1 MSSREIEVEITKEI
15 APYAP
20 EEELGIYTATR
31 WSWRQKQEAVM
42 KAGKILDEAKGIMEM
57 DLIDFQVQQILACIK
72 PPEGL
77 EWTEEQVAGLDVDV
91 GDAVLKACHAV
102 NGTTLSERT
111 AFLEKS
117 DSAEHTP
124 G

>member
-1 MSSREIEVEITKEI
+1 MEITKEI

-31 WSWRQKQEAVM
+31 WSWRTKQEAVM
-42 KAGKILDEAKGIMEM
+42 KAGKILDEAKGLMEM
-57 DLIDFQVQQILACIK
+57 DLIDFQVQQILTCIK

-77 EWTEEQVAGLDVDV
+77 EWTKERVAGLDVDV
-91 GDAVLKACHAV
+91 GDAVLKACHEV
-102 NGTTLSERT
+102 NGTTFSERS
-111 AFLEKS
+111 AFLGPS
-117 DSAEHTP
+117 DSVELTP

>member
-1 MSSREIEVEITKEI
+1 MSSREEEVEITKKI

-20 EEELGIYTATR
+20 EEELGIYKATR
-31 WSWRQKQEAVM
+31 WTWRRKQEAVM
-42 KAGKILDEAKGIMEM
+42 KAGKILDEEKGLMEM
-57 DLIDFQVQQILACIK
+57 DLIDFQVQQMLACIK

-77 EWTEEQVAGLDVDV
+77 TWDMARINELDTDV
-91 GDAVLKACHAV
+91 GDILLALCHRV

-111 AFLEKS
+111 DFLKRS
-117 DSAEHTP
+117 DSAEGTP